1 MPYYL
6 IYFSLFCYSIYSI
19 SKNRNGQIAGSL
31 FALLL
36 ALLASLRYDTGT
48 DFNAYQSIWNTT
60 SALNFSFATYEY
72 VEPGFLLVNSLLKA
86 VYKGDF
92 LYFSFYAFTTIMFL
106 YVGLKKLKL
115 NVVFVIFLYYCLFYF
130 AFTFNAMRQALA
142 MAMFVYSLNFL
153 VKGKMKEYFL
163 LNILAMCFHLSSI
176 VYIFFGA
183 IWFFDISKKYF
194 VFSIFLPLIAL
205 FIYISGLGYEVFNFF
220 TSALGK
226 PSTYLSEWKEE
237 ISIIQWAS
245 RIVMLAAISFFTL
258 KHQENKFI
266 SSLGFFYIIGFSLY
280 ILFADVAMLSSRL
293 NMAFRI
299 VEIIIAGLLL
309 IEYRTISNK
318 FFVFFVFMIPYSI
331 QFLINASNPD
341 NQYILRATF

>member
-1 MPYYL
+1 M
-6 IYFSLFCYSIYSI
+6 
-19 SKNRNGQIAGSL
+19 
-31 FALLL
+31 
-36 ALLASLRYDTGT
+36 
-48 DFNAYQSIWNTT
+48 
-60 SALNFSFATYEY
+60 
-72 VEPGFLLVNSLLKA
+72 VNSLLKA

-92 LYFSFYAFTTIMFL
+92 LYFSFYAFATIMFL
-106 YVGLKKLKL
+106 YVGLKKLKINL
-115 NVVFVIFLYYCLFYF
+115 VFVMLLYYCLFYF

-153 VKGKMKEYFL
+153 IKGKVKEYFL
-163 LNILAMCFHLSSI
+163 LNILAMCFHVSSI

-183 IWFFDISKKYF
+183 IWFFDISKKHF
-194 VFSIFLPLIAL
+194 VFSIFLPLITL
-205 FIYISGLGYEVFNFF
+205 FIYISGLGYEVFSFF

-237 ISIIQWAS
+237 ISVNQWAS
-245 RIVMLAAISFFTL
+245 RIVMLIAISFFTL
-258 KHQENKFI
+258 KHQENKLI

-318 FFVFFVFMIPYSI
+318 FFVFLVFMIPYSI

-341 NQYILRATF
+341 NQYILRSAF